1 MTPEDAQMD
10 ILLRRYAR
18 RLEGD
23 SATGH
28 LDADELSAFAEDALP
43 AEARMRYVSHLA
55 DCSDCRQLASQLTI
69 ASGVAPRAATAA
81 DSKTDSWGER
91 LAAFFRPPTLR
102 YAAFALVLIAAT
114 ATVFIVMRRPKPDEF
129 TAQKESATRQTS
141 VGAPQDVPG
150 QFDHNSA
157 ASSKATPSASQLM
170 PKGYLDQKPG
180 EITASASPAT
190 PAKAGEEIIASKTAP
205 PVAKE
210 DATRLA
216 TVPAYAPPPPGEA
229 ERQKALS
236 REQDEL
242 KNTGGLA
249 TMRKAEADKPKAATE
264 QPRNFEYGKDRRAGP
279 YDNTNQRSQQ
289 AVNQNTIADAASG
302 NEVRGAGRT
311 RNAEPTPS
319 NKPVTSADK
328 AAASGDRDDAEKKQ
342 AETRSAGGHKFR
354 RQGNVWV
361 DTKYKSSMPIA
372 EVSRDSNEYRA
383 LGSSLKAAVE
393 QLGNGVIVVS
403 KGRAYRIK

>member
-1 MTPEDAQMD
+1 MTPDEAQMD

-18 RLEGD
+18 RPEGD

-43 AEARMRYVSHLA
+43 AESRLRYVSHLA

-69 ASGVAPRAATAA
+69 ASGVAPRAATAVG
-81 DSKTDSWGER
+81 SQTDSWREK

-114 ATVFIVMRRPKPDEF
+114 ATVFIVMRRPNPGQF
-129 TAQKESATRQTS
+129 TAQTESAKHQTS
-141 VGAPQDVPG
+141 VDVPQSASG
-150 QFDHNSA
+150 YSDSNSA
-157 ASSKATPSASQLM
+157 PSSRATPSASQIA
-170 PKGYLDQKPG
+170 PKGNLDQKPG
-180 EITASASPAT
+180 EVTTSAPSAA
-190 PAKAGEEIIASKTAP
+190 PAKAGEEIVASKTGP
-205 PVAKE
+205 PVVKE
-210 DATRLA
+210 DVTRPATA
-216 TVPAYAPPPPGEA
+216 TVPSYAPPPPGEA

-236 REQDEL
+236 REQDDL

-249 TMRKAEADKPKAATE
+249 GMRKAEADKPKAATE

-289 AVNQNTIADAASG
+289 AVNQNTMSDAASG
-302 NEVRGAGRT
+302 NEARGAGRT
-311 RNAEPTPS
+311 RNAEATPS
-319 NKPVTSADK
+319 NK
-328 AAASGDRDDAEKKQ
+328 AAASADRDDAEKKQ

-361 DTKYKSSMPIA
+361 DTKYKSSMPVA
-372 EVSRDSNEYRA
+372 DVTRDSDEYRA

-393 QLGNGVIVVS
+393 QLGSGVIVVS
-403 KGRAYRIK
+403 KGKAYRIR